1 MSNLLSN
8 ISKNSALLVMDFQ
21 TIILNNFLP
30 QESAGNVIR
39 NTASLIA
46 AARAVG
52 VPVIYVSVGFRKGY
66 PEVSKNNTIFS
77 SITENGI
84 FMADNESTA
93 IHPHLAPAENETV
106 IVKRRVGA
114 FSFTELEMILRAQG
128 IENLIL
134 TGVTTSGVVLS
145 TVGQAFDLDYRLI
158 IVRDCCADPDHET
171 NVFCLKKFYHNML
184 LLPVHLKYQKSGHK
198 ILKYP
203 AIWVI

>member
-1 MSNLLSN
+1 
-8 ISKNSALLVMDFQ
+8 MDFQ

-77 SITENGI
+77 SIKENGI

-93 IHPHLAPAENETV
+93 IHPHVAPAENETV

-158 IVRDCCADPDHET
+158 IVKDCCADPDHET
-171 NVFCLKKFYHNML
+171 NVFL
-184 LLPVHLKYQKSGHK
+184 LEK
-198 ILKYP
+198 ILPQHAFVTSSSEISK
-203 AIWVI
+203 AWA

>member
-1 MSNLLSN
+1 MSNQLSN
-8 ISKNSALLVMDFQ
+8 INKNSALLVMDFQ

-30 QESAGNVIR
+30 QEIAGNVIR

-46 AARAVG
+46 AARAAA
-52 VPVIYVSVGFRKGY
+52 VPVIYISVGFRKGY

-77 SITENGI
+77 SIKENGM

-93 IHPHLAPAENETV
+93 IHPEVAPAENEAV

-128 IENLIL
+128 IETLIL

-145 TVGQAFDLDYRLI
+145 TVGQAFDLDYRL
-158 IVRDCCADPDHET
+158 VVVGDCCADPDHDT
-171 NVFCLKKFYHNML
+171 NLFILD
-184 LLPVHLKYQKSGHK
+184 K
-198 ILKYP
+198 ILP
-203 AIWVI
+203 QHAIVTRSTEISEAWA

>member
-1 MSNLLSN
+1 MSNQLSN
-8 ISKNSALLVMDFQ
+8 INKNSALLVMDFQ

-30 QESAGNVIR
+30 QEIAGNVIR

-46 AARAVG
+46 AARAAA
-52 VPVIYVSVGFRKGY
+52 VPVIYISVGFRKGY

-77 SITENGI
+77 SIKENGM

-93 IHPHLAPAENETV
+93 IHPEVAPAENEAV

-128 IENLIL
+128 IETLIL

-145 TVGQAFDLDYRLI
+145 TVGQAFDLDYRL
-158 IVRDCCADPDHET
+158 VVAGDCCADPDHDT
-171 NVFCLKKFYHNML
+171 NLFL
-184 LLPVHLKYQKSGHK
+184 LDK
-198 ILKYP
+198 ILP
-203 AIWVI
+203 QHAIVTRSTEISEAWA

>member
-1 MSNLLSN
+1 MSNQLSN

-30 QESAGNVIR
+30 QEIAGNVIR

-46 AARAVG
+46 AARTAA

-66 PEVSKNNTIFS
+66 PEFSKNNAIFS
-77 SITENGI
+77 SIKENGI

-93 IHPHLAPAENETV
+93 IHPDIAPAEDETV

-128 IENLIL
+128 IETLIL
-134 TGVTTSGVVLS
+134 AGVTTSGVVLS
-145 TVGQAFDLDYRLI
+145 TVGQAFDLDYRL
-158 IVRDCCADPDHET
+158 VVAGDCCADSDHDT
-171 NVFCLKKFYHNML
+171 NLFL
-184 LLPVHLKYQKSGHK
+184 LNK
-198 ILKYP
+198 ILP
-203 AIWVI
+203 QHAIVTRSTEISEAWA

>member
-1 MSNLLSN
+1 MSNQLSN

-30 QESAGNVIR
+30 QEIAGNVIR
-39 NTASLIA
+39 NTASLITDARTA
-46 AARAVG
+46 A

-77 SITENGI
+77 SIKENGM
-84 FMADNESTA
+84 FLVDNESTV
-93 IHPHLAPAENETV
+93 IHPDVAPAENETV
-106 IVKRRVGA
+106 IIKRRVGA

-145 TVGQAFDLDYRLI
+145 TVGQAFDLDYRL
-158 IVRDCCADPDHET
+158 VVAGDCCADPDHDT
-171 NVFCLKKFYHNML
+171 NLFL
-184 LLPVHLKYQKSGHK
+184 LDK
-198 ILKYP
+198 ILP
-203 AIWVI
+203 QHAIVTRSTEISEAWA

>member
-1 MSNLLSN
+1 MSNQLSN

-30 QESAGNVIR
+30 QEIAGNVIR

-46 AARAVG
+46 AARAAA
-52 VPVIYVSVGFRKGY
+52 VPVIYISVGFRKGY

-77 SITENGI
+77 SIKENGM

-93 IHPHLAPAENETV
+93 IHPEVAPAENEVV

-128 IENLIL
+128 IETLIL

-145 TVGQAFDLDYRLI
+145 TVGQAFDLDYQL
-158 IVRDCCADPDHET
+158 VVAGDCCADPDHDT
-171 NVFCLKKFYHNML
+171 NLFILD
-184 LLPVHLKYQKSGHK
+184 K
-198 ILKYP
+198 ILP
-203 AIWVI
+203 QHAIVTRSTEISEAWA

>member
-1 MSNLLSN
+1 MSNQLSN

-30 QESAGNVIR
+30 QEIAGNVIR

-46 AARAVG
+46 AARAAA
-52 VPVIYVSVGFRKGY
+52 VPVIYISVGFRKGY

-77 SITENGI
+77 SIKENGM

-93 IHPHLAPAENETV
+93 IHPEVAPAENEAV

-128 IENLIL
+128 IETLIL

-145 TVGQAFDLDYRLI
+145 TIGQAFDLDYRL
-158 IVRDCCADPDHET
+158 VVAGDCCADPDHDT
-171 NVFCLKKFYHNML
+171 NLFILD
-184 LLPVHLKYQKSGHK
+184 K
-198 ILKYP
+198 ILP
-203 AIWVI
+203 QHAIVTRSTEISEAWA

>member
-1 MSNLLSN
+1 MSNQLSN

-30 QESAGNVIR
+30 QESAGIIIS

-46 AARAVG
+46 AARTAG
-52 VPVIYVSVGFRKGY
+52 IPVIYVSVGFRKGY
-66 PEVSKNNTIFS
+66 PEVSKNNTIFA
-77 SITENGI
+77 SIKENGV

-93 IHPHLAPAENETV
+93 IHPDVAPAENEVV

-134 TGVTTSGVVLS
+134 TGVTTSRVVLS

-158 IVRDCCADPDHET
+158 VVNDYCADPDPDT
-171 NVFCLKKFYHNML
+171 NMFLLKKV
-184 LLPVHLKYQKSGHK
+184 LPQHAFVTSSSEISKPGHK
-198 ILKYP
+198 TMNF
-203 AIWVI
+203 

>member
-1 MSNLLSN
+1 MSNQLSN

-30 QESAGNVIR
+30 QEIAGKVIR

-46 AARAVG
+46 AARAAA
-52 VPVIYVSVGFRKGY
+52 VPVIYISVGFRKGY

-77 SITENGI
+77 SIKENGM
-84 FMADNESTA
+84 FKADNESTA
-93 IHPHLAPAENETV
+93 IHPEVAPAENEAV

-128 IENLIL
+128 IETLIL

-145 TVGQAFDLDYRLI
+145 TVGQAFDLDYRL
-158 IVRDCCADPDHET
+158 VVAGDCCADPDHDT
-171 NVFCLKKFYHNML
+171 NLFL
-184 LLPVHLKYQKSGHK
+184 LDK
-198 ILKYP
+198 ILP
-203 AIWVI
+203 QHAIVTRSTEISEAWA

>member
-1 MSNLLSN
+1 MSNQLSN

-30 QESAGNVIR
+30 QEIAGNVIR
-39 NTASLIA
+39 NTASLIT
-46 AARAVG
+46 AARTAA
-52 VPVIYVSVGFRKGY
+52 VPVIYISVGFRKGY

-77 SITENGI
+77 SIKENGM

-93 IHPHLAPAENETV
+93 IHPEVAPAENEAV

-128 IENLIL
+128 IETLIL

-145 TVGQAFDLDYRLI
+145 TVGQAFDLDYRL
-158 IVRDCCADPDHET
+158 VVAGDCCADPDHDT
-171 NVFCLKKFYHNML
+171 NL
-184 LLPVHLKYQKSGHK
+184 LLLDK
-198 ILKYP
+198 ILP
-203 AIWVI
+203 QHAIVTRSTEISEVWA

>member
-1 MSNLLSN
+1 MSNQLSN

-21 TIILNNFLP
+21 TIILNNFLT
-30 QESAGNVIR
+30 QEIAENVIR

-46 AARAVG
+46 AARTAA

-77 SITENGI
+77 SIKENGM

-93 IHPHLAPAENETV
+93 IHPDVAPAENEAV

-128 IENLIL
+128 IETLIL

-145 TVGQAFDLDYRLI
+145 TVGQAFDLDFRL
-158 IVRDCCADPDHET
+158 VVAGDCCADPDHDT
-171 NVFCLKKFYHNML
+171 HLFL
-184 LLPVHLKYQKSGHK
+184 LDK
-198 ILKYP
+198 ILP
-203 AIWVI
+203 QHAIVTRSTEISKAWA